1 MFLIRGFNLKDTCRQ
16 VAMKEGYQPTNAEKP
31 KYLGLWK
38 GRIIE
43 AVVLRG
49 ARTWDEIQKATGL
62 DEEALNRALSE
73 LYDTKEIKKTNGE
86 YRVSY
91 PLFKDYKEF
100 FKNHQTSHESK
111 RKEEKHPVTKPS
123 YNKSDL
129 IKWINQWKEVKKLN
143 FSLEPKHFFLEGRH
157 LNDLSEE
164 LIDNAKSDVLIVNPF
179 IEDCNLSKTLE
190 DARNRGTNVT
200 VITRP
205 PDEKDQHLK
214 EKQEY
219 HSKLKEH
226 GVDLTYNRQI
236 HAKLIVVDNSI
247 AIASSMNFYSASSGG
262 RTWEAGI
269 ISTEETVVRAMVNSI
284 DKLREKPKRKNYY

>member
-1 MFLIRGFNLKDTCRQ
+1 MFIAPICEGACLP
-16 VAMKEGYQPTNAEKP
+16 MKAEKP
-31 KYLGLWK
+31 KYLGSWK

-43 AVVLRG
+43 AVALQG
-49 ARTWDEIQKATGL
+49 ARTWNEIHKATGL
-62 DEEALNRALSE
+62 DEEALNIALSE
-73 LYDTKEIKKTNGE
+73 LYDTNEIQKTDE
-86 YRVSY
+86 KYKVSY
-91 PLFKDYKEF
+91 TLFKDYTEY
-100 FKNHQTSHESK
+100 FKNQQAFQESTRSK
-111 RKEEKHPVTKPS
+111 EKHHVPQQSDTKS
-123 YNKSDL
+123 EL
-129 IKWINQWKEVKKLN
+129 INWINQWKSIKKLN

-164 LIDNAKSDVLIVNPF
+164 LIDNARNDVLVVNPF
-179 IEDCNLSKTLE
+179 IEDCNLTKTLE
-190 DARNRGTNVT
+190 DARDRGANVT
-200 VITRP
+200 IVTRP

-269 ISTEETVVRAMVNSI
+269 ISTEETVVKTIINSI
-284 DKLREKPKRKNYY
+284 NKLHEKPKRKN